1 MIVIAQ
7 NTNTFPK
14 GCSRWEVYTY
24 NKVNRE
30 GLLNMYSL
38 EIVEP
43 TNRIRDCGFAYGG
56 LSLKAFYRL
65 NVAFLLTLG
74 QCPPIPPIVPQ
85 YAK

>member
-1 MIVIAQ
+1 MH
-7 NTNTFPK
+7 
-14 GCSRWEVYTY
+14 
-24 NKVNRE
+24 
-30 GLLNMYSL
+30 SL

-85 YAK
+85 YVK